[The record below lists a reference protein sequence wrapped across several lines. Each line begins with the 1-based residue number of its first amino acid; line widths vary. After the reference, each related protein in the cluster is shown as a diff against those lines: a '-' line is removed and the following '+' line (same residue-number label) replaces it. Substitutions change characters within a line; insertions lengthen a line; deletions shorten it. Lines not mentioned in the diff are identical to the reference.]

1 MYNEVTNFM
10 FYMFNVWNKQE
21 SVRIFGENLGAH
33 IYNKWMDMRHDDL
46 RWYGALDDECRQ
58 KLVDAANE
66 YYNR

>member
-10 FYMFNVWNKQE
+10 LYMFNVWNMKE
-21 SVRIFGENLGAH
+21 SIRVFGVNLGEH
-33 IYNKWMDMRHDDL
+33 IFNKWLDMRHDDL
-46 RWYGALDDECRQ
+46 RWYASLDDKCRQ